1 MEAPPYTFEAS
12 LGLVSRICGGQKKK
26 QPAMCLSSKKYT
38 GKVNACE
45 MKNGTE
51 SRTHFEWA
59 WTETIPPCYATT
71 GITGI

>member
-1 MEAPPYTFEAS
+1 ME
-12 LGLVSRICGGQKKK
+12 

-59 WTETIPPCYATT
+59 WTETMPLRYATT
-71 GITGI
+71 GITGT